1 MGRIGIT
8 DSAYY
13 EGVAEKIREKLGV
26 SEQYAPSQL
35 AEKVVAV
42 YDKGYEVGSA
52 EGGNAEESYQQG
64 YQEGKAE
71 AYAEVESVNAEL
83 ETALNGGDTGGKGY
97 YDEFWDEFQANGARS
112 NYNFGFGGIGW
123 TDQTFKPKYNI
134 RPNYACIGMFYY
146 CAVTDLEARLRE
158 LGITLDLSDNANY
171 STLFFGASC
180 TVIPEVKFS
189 SAATTL
195 SEAFAYCRFLH
206 TVRKIVLSDGFK
218 VNMNTS
224 FNACYALE
232 NIEFEGIIPANIS
245 FKDSTK
251 LTKASI
257 TSIMEHLSTTAS
269 GQTATF
275 SKTAVETAFGS
286 TTGAEWT
293 ALKATRSNWTI
304 SLV

>member
-83 ETALNGGDTGGKGY
+83 ETTLNGGDTGGKGY
-97 YDEFWDEFQANGARS
+97 YDKFWDALQ
-112 NYNFGFGGIGW
+112 NYGERVEYRFAFYQWAAEYIR
-123 TDQTFKPKYNI
+123 PKYKVTTVGGDIQSIFAGASKLKKVEKEYFSFSPTSTGSN
-134 RPNYACIGMFYY
+134 NYMFLSCTSLLIIEDIGLFANTNNYGTFQG
-146 CAVTDLEARLRE
+146 CFSLHTIEVFRVSEDSVL
-158 LGITLDLSDNANY
+158 DNA
-171 STLFFGASC
+171 
-180 TVIPEVKFS
+180 
-189 SAATTL
+189 
-195 SEAFAYCRFLH
+195 FLNC
-206 TVRKIVLSDGFK
+206 L
-218 VNMNTS
+218 
-224 FNACYALE
+224 ALE
-232 NIEFEGIIPANIS
+232 NITIEGTIGKNID
-245 FKDSTK
+245 FKSCTK
-251 LTKASI
+251 LSKASI
-257 TSIMEHLSTTAS
+257 ANVIDHLSTTAS
-269 GQTATF
+269 GKTATF